1 MDSFILG
8 IGSNV
13 GEKGKN
19 IAIAVN
25 EICKFYKILKISA
38 IYKSQSLLKDQQ
50 DSYFNIVIKILSE
63 DTPKIVFEKIKKIE
77 KDMGRI
83 YTGHWKERIIDIDII
98 DYNNQIYKD
107 ELVEIP
113 HKFMHERSFV
123 IIPLKEIDPVYCHP
137 KLKKNISEL
146 IDEIKDD
153 LGIIKIGGLHWQ

>member
-1 MDSFILG
+1 MHSFTLG

-13 GEKGKN
+13 GKKGENLYK
-19 IAIAVN
+19 AVRK
-25 EICKFYKILKISA
+25 ICNFSKILNISS
-38 IYKSQSLLKDQQ
+38 IYKSQSLLKDEQ
-50 DSYFNIVIKILSE
+50 DNYFNIVINILSK

-83 YTGHWKERIIDIDII
+83 DTGYWKERIIDIDII

-113 HKFMHERSFV
+113 HKFMQYRSFV
-123 IIPLKEIDPVYCHP
+123 LIPLKEIAPDFIHP
-137 KLKKNISEL
+137 MLNKNISDL

-153 LGIIKIGGLHWQ
+153 LGIIKIGRLHWL